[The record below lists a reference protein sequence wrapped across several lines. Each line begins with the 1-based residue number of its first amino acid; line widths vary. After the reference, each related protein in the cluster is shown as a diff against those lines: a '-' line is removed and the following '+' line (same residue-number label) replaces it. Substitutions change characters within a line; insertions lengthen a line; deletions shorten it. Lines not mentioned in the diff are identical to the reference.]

1 MVILC
6 QGEFKEVG
14 GKSLSLSLCV
24 SPRVVEERNKPI
36 SFAPS
41 QWPKCSV
48 KSKQINCHTWTTPVD
63 W

>member
-24 SPRVVEERNKPI
+24 SPRGFEKRNKPGYVLHPVTG
-36 SFAPS
+36 PS
-41 QWPKCSV
+41 VQ
-48 KSKQINCHTWTTPVD
+48 
-63 W
+63 